1 VVANPVDA
9 ALAYYES
16 FGAEWERQML
26 IRLRP
31 VAGPAAA
38 AEPVCNGIVP
48 FVYRRLIGPDVMHA
62 VYDMKQRIEAERR
75 AAGRDLDACLKEGP
89 GGIRDVEFLA
99 QAFQLLHGGREP
111 ALRSGHVLDTLAT
124 LSDLALLPEASAA
137 ALRDAYVWLR
147 RAEHALQLAE
157 EQQVS
162 RMPRAP
168 AARTGLA
175 RRMGYRDASGDLA
188 RTRMLDDW
196 TAVRSAVRSHF
207 DALVLGSRG

>member
-1 VVANPVDA
+1 
-9 ALAYYES
+9 
-16 FGAEWERQML
+16 ML

-31 VAGPAAA
+31 VAGPAAP
-38 AEPVCNGIVP
+38 AEQFSRGIVP
-48 FVYRRLIGPDVMHA
+48 FVYRRLIGPDVMQA
-62 VYDMKQRIEAERR
+62 VYDMKQRIESERR

-111 ALRSGHVLDTLAT
+111 SLRSGNVLDTLAA
-124 LSDLALLPEASAA
+124 LASLGLLPEAAA
-137 ALRDAYVWLR
+137 CALRDAYVWLR

-162 RMPRAP
+162 RVPRAP
-168 AARTGLA
+168 AARTALA
-175 RRMGYRDASGDLA
+175 RRMGYRDASADLA

-207 DALVLGSRG
+207 DALVLGSRP